1 MKPAEVSTPS
11 DREVQV
17 KRSFDAPAKLVWQAY
32 SEPALMRRWL
42 GGQPGWSMPV
52 CEMDIRVGGKYRWRW
67 RSKEGG
73 QEFGFSGEMLEVV
86 PHSRIVHTQI
96 YDAGDLGVSMGKEAT
111 VVTVTFDETRGITSV
126 TTTIRYA
133 SKEDRDAAFSSG
145 MTDGMEMNYKLLDE
159 VLRSI

>member
-17 KRSFDAPAKLVWQAY
+17 KRSFEAPAKLVWQAY

-52 CEMDIRVGGKYRWRW
+52 CEMAIRVGGKYRWRW
-67 RSKEGG
+67 RSEEGG

-86 PHSRIVHTQI
+86 PHSSIVHTQI

>member
-17 KRSFDAPAKLVWQAY
+17 KRSFAAPAKLVWQAY

-52 CEMDIRVGGKYRWRW
+52 CEMAIRVGGKYRWRW
-67 RSKEGG
+67 RSEEGG

-96 YDAGDLGVSMGKEAT
+96 YDAGDLGVAMGKEAT

>member
-17 KRSFDAPAKLVWQAY
+17 KRSFAAPAKLVWQAY

-52 CEMDIRVGGKYRWRW
+52 CEMAIRVGGKYRWRW
-67 RSKEGG
+67 RSEEGG

-96 YDAGDLGVSMGKEAT
+96 YDAGDLGVAMGKEAT

-133 SKEDRDAAFSSG
+133 SKEDRDAAFSTG